1 MAPMALSSMVK
12 MQMMLAAYSVSG
24 AGDIN
29 GDGIA
34 DLVVG
39 ASGASRSCGKYL
51 CYLWEY
57 GSLEQPY

>member
-1 MAPMALSSMVK
+1 MAPMALSSMVN
-12 MQMMLAAYSVSG
+12 ANDDSGYSVSG

-39 ASGASRSCGKYL
+39 APGASVTQESL
-51 CYLWEY
+51 CYLWE
-57 GSLEQPY
+57 